1 MGTKPVLEEGDNAG
15 TGDGGG
21 NGEICRRPD
30 ADQQRSFGFDANDFA
45 LPFKLPRS
53 HHRAGRKTTAKASVV
68 DKLARMIG
76 PAVAI
81 QVIWRGSGCKAL
93 NARTDWNRHHVLLQ
107 TLVVSDA
114 SITTSGQNVDKV
126 ILRNHFQPDVRISG
140 EKGRRDG
147 GQHEACRTDRYVQ
160 TQGTCWPVAGAVDDV
175 DGSFHLGEC
184 WPEPL
189 EETLTCLSGR
199 HGSRRPVQQ
208 SDAELRFQP
217 GYRFAES

>member
-1 MGTKPVLEEGDNAG
+1 MPVPAMAAATARSVAAPTLTSSGPLGSTRTISPSRSNSHGATIAPDE
-15 TGDGGG
+15 
-21 NGEICRRPD
+21 RR
-30 ADQQRSFGFDANDFA
+30 
-45 LPFKLPRS
+45 LPRQ
-53 HHRAGRKTTAKASVV
+53 ACV